1 MKFRTLNH
9 GDVYL
14 YRNDIYKCYKDCN
27 LIFDS
32 QNIIDIKDAQDAEN
46 FIHNFV
52 DAKDS
57 TVMGILSDSEEF
69 LYGIVIFDNIR
80 FANKSCAQIHIVTDK
95 AIWGRKIKD
104 IYTELLNGCI
114 FDTLYC
120 EIPSIAVHPIAMCRR
135 LGFKKTGY
143 IPEALPYVNSNGEEK
158 MYDLQ
163 IYTYRKKTNG

>member
-1 MKFRTLNH
+1 MKFRTLDH
-9 GDVYL
+9 GDVYM
-14 YRNDIYKCYKDCN
+14 YRNDIFKCYKDCS

-32 QNIIDIKDAQDAEN
+32 QNPITIKSVEDSSN
-46 FIHNFV
+46 FIRGFIEG
-52 DAKDS
+52 KDS
-57 TVMGILSDSEEF
+57 SVLGIFNDSEEF

-80 FANKSCAQIHIVTDK
+80 FANKSCAQVHIVTDK

-104 IYTELLNGCI
+104 IYKAILASSI

-143 IPEALPYVNSNGEEK
+143 IPDVLPYVNANGEEK

-163 IYTYRKKTNG
+163 IYTYRRQNNE